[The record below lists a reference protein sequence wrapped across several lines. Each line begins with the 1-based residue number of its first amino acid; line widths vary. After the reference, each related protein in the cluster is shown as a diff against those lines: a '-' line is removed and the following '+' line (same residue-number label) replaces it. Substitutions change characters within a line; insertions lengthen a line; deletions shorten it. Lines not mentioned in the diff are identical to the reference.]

1 MSFEFENSH
10 YMEGIE
16 ITKFHQKEDK
26 NLHKNILET
35 LHAFFNPI
43 RQISLL

>member
-1 MSFEFENSH
+1 MLWQLSVYSVV
-10 YMEGIE
+10 
-16 ITKFHQKEDK
+16 KFHQKEDK